1 MTLLVALAL
10 PTAVS
15 FWPVLISRVVSGKKR
30 LTTVNGTTASRD
42 NNAPDALT
50 PPVPGDG
57 DCSPR
62 TTGRM
67 TTIAVN
73 SIAIRFIDETA
84 TDYNFCLDLSISICA
99 SGANAD
105 NLRPVFSLTM
115 LGSGS
120 AGNSALVA
128 TDHCKLLVDG
138 GLSARQLALRL
149 EHCGVTP
156 EQLDGVLLT
165 HEHGDHVCG
174 LEILC
179 RKFDV
184 PIYCNA
190 LTAETIRCDSA
201 FDRYRNWRIF
211 QTGAEFSICDI
222 TVQTFPV
229 PHDAVDPLGF
239 VFHAG
244 SGSLGFITDLGCVT
258 KLITE
263 RLRKVQTLVVE
274 TNHDEKL
281 LQNDTHRPWPVKQR
295 IQSRHGH
302 LSNTAAAGVIEELL
316 PGKIERVVL
325 GHLSRDCNTPA
336 LALSTVRASLEKC
349 DRNDV
354 ETYCAAQ
361 FEISPRFRIG
371 DTEAGAFQSTFENA
385 FFQNAV

>member
-1 MTLLVALAL
+1 VC
-10 PTAVS
+10 V
-15 FWPVLISRVVSGKKR
+15 R
-30 LTTVNGTTASRD
+30 LNKS
-42 NNAPDALT
+42 
-50 PPVPGDG
+50 
-57 DCSPR
+57 
-62 TTGRM
+62 
-67 TTIAVN
+67 
-73 SIAIRFIDETA
+73 
-84 TDYNFCLDLSISICA
+84 
-99 SGANAD
+99 ANVRA
-105 NLRPVFSLTM
+105 VFSLTM

-120 AGNSALVA
+120 AGNSALIA
-128 TDHCKLLVDG
+128 TDHCRILVDG
-138 GLSARQLALRL
+138 GLSARQLFLRL
-149 EHCGVTP
+149 AQCGVAP

-174 LEILC
+174 LEIFC

-244 SGSLGFITDLGCVT
+244 SGSLGFITDLAYVT
-258 KLITE
+258 KLIVE
-263 RLRKVQTLVVE
+263 RLREVQTLVVE

-302 LSNTAAAGVIEELL
+302 LSNSAAAGVIEELL

-336 LALSTVRASLEKC
+336 LALTAVRAWLEKC
-349 DRNDV
+349 GRNDV
-354 ETYCAAQ
+354 ETYCAMQ

-371 DTEAGAFQSTFENA
+371 DTEPGAFQWTFENA
-385 FFQNAV
+385 FFQNAL